1 MVVFKFL
8 ESGVSFVFEDFVQ
21 VGLQYFYFERYLLIG
36 SPLMYVN
43 AAFMIFKA
51 VEFAI
56 RVLMMWRK
64 WWNYEE
70 RLY

>member
-56 RVLMMWRK
+56 RVLMMWRE